1 MPIRLN
7 HEEHE
12 APSGLHEVSETASG
26 VVHGRSPS
34 ANVMYPRNEGSEHL
48 HNGVQGIIPWRP
60 EACFLPM
67 DVYIKISTT
76 TLDSKS
82 EDIMANNCKYEGFE
96 QGPIRPPS
104 EAMSLLIRVSRN
116 CPWNRCTFCPVYKGE
131 AFSLRPVEDVIKDID
146 AVARYALPL
155 HEVLEKNGRITRPD
169 IEAIQQTVT
178 DGDMQAFQAAVSW
191 TRGKMQSVF
200 LQDANSLILKPEDL
214 IEVLEYMRQTFPWE
228 YRITSYA
235 RSHTIARIS
244 DEHLARMAAAG
255 LNRIHIGMESGSDN
269 VLKMVKKGTT
279 KEMHIT
285 AGQKVKRAGMELS
298 EYVMP
303 GLGGKEFSREHALE
317 TADALNQINPDYI
330 RLRTLAIPGHTEL
343 FTEWKEGRFEK
354 ISDEQAAEEILLFL
368 ETLDGITSTLAS
380 DHILNLFQ
388 DVEGRFPDD
397 KEAMCE
403 KIRTFLT
410 MDPVEK
416 MHYQVGRRLGLFH
429 GIGGMK
435 DSAHMKQ
442 VEATCR
448 QYAITPENVDAV
460 INELMT
466 QFI

>member
-1 MPIRLN
+1 
-7 HEEHE
+7 
-12 APSGLHEVSETASG
+12 
-26 VVHGRSPS
+26 
-34 ANVMYPRNEGSEHL
+34 
-48 HNGVQGIIPWRP
+48 
-60 EACFLPM
+60 M
-67 DVYIKISTT
+67 DVYFIALTT
-76 TLDSKS
+76 TLDRKS
-82 EDIMANNCKYEGFE
+82 EDAMNKSCEYEGFE

-104 EAMSLLIRVSRN
+104 EAASLLIRVSRN

-131 AFSLRPVEDVIKDID
+131 TFSLRPVEDVIKDID

-155 HEVLEKNGRITRPD
+155 HEVLAKNGRVTHSD
-169 IEAIQQTVT
+169 MEAVQRTVAG
-178 DGDMQAFQAAVSW
+178 GDMQAFQAAANWV
-191 TRGKMQSVF
+191 RGRMESVF

-214 IEVLEYMRQTFPWE
+214 IQILEYMRKTFPWE

-255 LNRIHIGMESGSDN
+255 LNRIHMGMESGSDA
-269 VLKMVKKGTT
+269 VLKRVKKGTT
-279 KEMHIT
+279 KAMHIT

-303 GLGGKEFSREHALE
+303 GLGGKSLSREHALE

-343 FTEWKEGRFEK
+343 FTEWQEGRFEK

-368 ETLDGITSTLAS
+368 ESLDGITSTLAS

-388 DVEGRFPDD
+388 DVEGRFPDN

-403 KIRTFLT
+403 KIRTFLA
-410 MDPVEK
+410 MDPVAK

-435 DSAHMKQ
+435 DSAHMKR

-448 QYAITPENVDAV
+448 QHGITPDNVDAV
-460 INELMT
+460 ISDLMT